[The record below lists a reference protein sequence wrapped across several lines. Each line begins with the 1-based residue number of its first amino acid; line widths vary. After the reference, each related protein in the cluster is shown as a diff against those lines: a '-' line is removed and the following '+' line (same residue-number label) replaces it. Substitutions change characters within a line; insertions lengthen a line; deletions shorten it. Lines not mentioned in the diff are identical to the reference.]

1 MNRQEQNIDI
11 LLVDDHPVVREGLVT
26 MLSTVDEFSVVG
38 QAGTGLEAVRLDR
51 SLAPDLVLTD
61 LHLPDMEGDEVIR
74 QIKQERPDARFLVL
88 TAYDTDDRIISAI
101 RAGAHGY
108 LLKGTP
114 KEQLFDAIR
123 TVHRGGTLLGPEVA
137 PTLLGIVDALGSN
150 QVGGLTGREL
160 EVLKLAADG
169 LRNKEIAGE
178 LAISERTVKYHVT
191 SIFQKFGVS
200 NRTEAIREA
209 GRRRIIAL

>member
-1 MNRQEQNIDI
+1 MNQQEKNIDI

-114 KEQLFDAIR
+114 KEQLCDAIR

-137 PTLLGIVDALGSN
+137 PTLLGIVDAFGSN
-150 QVGGLTGREL
+150 QIGGLTEREL

>member
-1 MNRQEQNIDI
+1 MNQQEKNIDI